1 MSDQPRI
8 APGPGAWAMASVPW
22 LLSDPLKT
30 LGGWAHKHGDI
41 VRLRFGGQDAF
52 LLLAPEHVRHVLQDN
67 LKNYTRDTAGY
78 KELVNSL
85 GEGLLTTDGEFWR
98 RQRRIAQ
105 PAFHRQRI
113 SGFLQTMV
121 DATERMLATWQDGQV
136 IDVGAA
142 MMHVALEIVGATL
155 FGTTV
160 NDQAEA
166 VAQAISDSQIRMAT
180 VFNFPLS
187 WPTPANRKLQR
198 AQRTLDE
205 VAYRMIAARRAAPSE
220 GGDLLSMLM
229 AARDEE
235 SGEGM
240 TDKQLR
246 NEILTIFAAGHE
258 TTANAL
264 TWAFYLLGRHPDVYQ
279 KQCLEADHALGSAP
293 FSPAVL
299 GSLTYTKQVV
309 DEVLRLYP
317 PIWSLAR
324 RTLNDD
330 VIGGYAIPKG
340 SLALVNMYLTHR
352 LEKHWPDPERFD
364 PSRFTAQAS
373 EGRPKFA
380 HFPFGGGPHLCIGN
394 GFALM
399 EMQVILTLCSK
410 RFLLEPTSADM
421 LPPWPRVTL
430 SPRQRLM
437 MRVRKRV

>member
-1 MSDQPRI
+1 MNGQLRI
-8 APGPGAWAMASVPW
+8 APGPGAWAIASVPW
-22 LLSDPLKT
+22 LLSNPLET

-41 VRLRFGGQDAF
+41 VRLRFGAQHAY
-52 LLLAPEHVRHVLQDN
+52 LLLAPEHVRHVLIDN

-78 KELVNSL
+78 KELTNSL

-113 SGFLQTMV
+113 SGFVQAMV
-121 DATERMLATWQDGQV
+121 DATERMLATWRDGQV

-142 MMHVALEIVGATL
+142 MMHVTLEIVGATL
-155 FGTTV
+155 FGTSV

-180 VFNFPLS
+180 VFNFPVS
-187 WPTPANRKLQR
+187 WPTPTNRKLQR

-205 VAYRMIAARRAAPSE
+205 VAYRMIAARRAGSSE
-220 GGDLLSMLM
+220 GNDLLSMLM
-229 AARDEE
+229 AARDDET
-235 SGEGM
+235 GEGM

-246 NEILTIFAAGHE
+246 DEILTIFAAGHE

-279 KQCLEADHALGSAP
+279 RHCAEADQALSDAPSAP
-293 FSPAVL
+293 SL
-299 GSLTYTKQVV
+299 GALPYTKQVV

-330 VIGGYAIPKG
+330 VIGGYSIPRG
-340 SLALVNMYLTHR
+340 SLALINMYLTHR
-352 LEKHWPDPERFD
+352 LERYWPDPERFD
-364 PSRFTAQAS
+364 PSRFTAEAS
-373 EGRPKFA
+373 EGRPRFA

-399 EMQVILTLCSK
+399 EMQLILTLCSK
-410 RFLLEPTSADM
+410 RFLLEPISDQVLA
-421 LPPWPRVTL
+421 PWPRVTL

-437 MRVRKRV
+437 MRLRKRV